1 MSDPVQRPVHD
12 PAQRSGGPAAA
23 TWQSKAAMIV
33 PLLVFFVLAAAIDTS
48 PVRDGET
55 INAQAYLISVIARVV
70 AMSAMMLWFGKEI
83 VRQFP
88 LAIDCWGWIVG
99 IVGAALWI
107 GVCLLDLERQLIE
120 TVGLS
125 DEWLPQREGVN
136 PFATYQPGFELIG
149 FLMVRFTLL
158 AVCVPI
164 AEELFLRGF
173 VMRAFEAENWPALPL
188 HEIGRN
194 GLIVG
199 TVYGIATHPA
209 EFIAAAL
216 WFSLVSWLMV
226 KTGKFWNCVI
236 AHGVTNLILGIY
248 VCLTGT
254 WHLW

>member
-1 MSDPVQRPVHD
+1 MSHDTGQRPT
-12 PAQRSGGPAAA
+12 S
-23 TWQSKAAMIV
+23 TWHRKAAMIV
-33 PLLVFFVLAAAIDTS
+33 PLLMFFILAAVIDTS

-55 INAQAYLISVIARVV
+55 VHASAYFISVVARVV
-70 AMSAMMLWFGKEI
+70 AMSAAILWFGREI

-99 IVGAALWI
+99 VVGAALWI
-107 GVCLLDLERQLIE
+107 GVCALDLERQIIDWFALP
-120 TVGLS
+120 
-125 DEWLPQREGVN
+125 DDWLPKRDGVN
-136 PFATYQPGFELIG
+136 PFATYPSGAELAS
-149 FLMVRFTLL
+149 FLLMRFTLL

-173 VMRAFEAENWPALPL
+173 VMRAFEAEDWPSLPL
-188 HEIGRN
+188 TEIGRN
-194 GLIVG
+194 GLIIG

-209 EFIAAAL
+209 ECFAAAL